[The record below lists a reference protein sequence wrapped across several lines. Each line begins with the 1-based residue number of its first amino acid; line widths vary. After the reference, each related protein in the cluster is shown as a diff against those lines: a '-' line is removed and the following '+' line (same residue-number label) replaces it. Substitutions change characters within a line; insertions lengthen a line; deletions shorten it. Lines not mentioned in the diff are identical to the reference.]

1 LLGGWLYSR
10 VRQVANL
17 HFVLYDWVVEFGS
30 GPSIASL
37 FVMTQPPENHPRLI
51 GIRTKTARAQEHGQA
66 LHGLIREFIKSHPP
80 RVSYEYRKQP
90 GEHVWKLTS
99 EPPTIPL
106 DINALIGD
114 MLYNYR
120 SALDH
125 AIWQLV
131 ISNDRVPSRVNQ
143 FPIFDDERVYRNRRR
158 QYLSGLS
165 AGAIVAIDSLQPCN
179 GGSEGLSFLNE
190 LGNID
195 KHRHLPV
202 VFVNLAQINLVDPP
216 IEVGP
221 GETINIKMHTGTLER
236 GTEFLIVSCP
246 EMELDFEPTFGIAFG
261 EGTPVE
267 NTNVLDVF
275 RSIDEAVQNSLDVL
289 TSHLTRG

>member
-1 LLGGWLYSR
+1 
-10 VRQVANL
+10 
-17 HFVLYDWVVEFGS
+17 
-30 GPSIASL
+30 
-37 FVMTQPPENHPRLI
+37 MTKPPEDHPRLI
-51 GIRTKTARAQEHGQA
+51 GIRTKTARAHEHGQA
-66 LHGLIREFIKSHPP
+66 LHGLIREFIKSHPQ

-202 VFVNLAQINLVDPP
+202 VFVNLEQINLA
-216 IEVGP
+216 
-221 GETINIKMHTGTLER
+221 ETPINIEMHTGPLER

-267 NTNVLDVF
+267 EANVMDVF
-275 RSIDEAVQNSLDVL
+275 RAIDEAVLDSLDAL
-289 TSHLTRG
+289 ASHLTRG